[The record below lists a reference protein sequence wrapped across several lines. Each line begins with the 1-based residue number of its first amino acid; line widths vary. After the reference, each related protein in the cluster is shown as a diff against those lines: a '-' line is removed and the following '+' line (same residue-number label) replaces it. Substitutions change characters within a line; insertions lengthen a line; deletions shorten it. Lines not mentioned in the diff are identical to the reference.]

1 MQGSFYP
8 AAWMQASIA
17 LLSLLLVV
25 VTILWALAARKVR
38 AKRLAMQKSPAGQ
51 MTLDSEAKQVLF
63 ANPRFCELVQL
74 SNSGK
79 SWQFS
84 SHEHLNQLIAL
95 LEPYQK
101 QARVEGIHWKLEF
114 GEHARVLLIYANLE
128 VVRGRELWYVN
139 AYENAQGYSYLN
151 RIEQEQALFANVLNS
166 IPEFIYFKDAEER
179 LLGCNQA
186 WAGFHG
192 LKPNELTGK
201 RLSDFLTRRE
211 LSLSQAYDS
220 EVLAGKPC
228 QHTEWFSAPDSRQ
241 ILLQHNVYP
250 LKNQQDEVTG
260 VLNVSYDVTKW
271 HELNRQLEQENQNRL
286 SSEKELGRQNNLI
299 RTVFNSTPDPL
310 GFIDDKGNFVG
321 GNEPFAKMFG
331 YTSDALLGKHL
342 TEVLSAEQLEQH
354 QVQNS
359 QILETGKPLR
369 YEELVYLDDGHQIWY
384 EVIKGPYFDDVSG
397 ERGIIFITR
406 DVTERKATE
415 QQLADAIMQLQELSF
430 IDSLTQVANRRSF
443 DEKLQQLWLT
453 HRREGLE
460 LSLLLLDIDSFKQ
473 YNDNY
478 GHQQGDEALRQVA
491 KLTSRS
497 VKRGSDL
504 VARYGGEEFAILLP
518 NTSNEGAKLVAE
530 NVLKNMTEAQI
541 PHEYSEA
548 GEYISVSI
556 GVATVVPQQ
565 GVDYGELV
573 RIADLQLYR
582 AKHQGKARYC
592 CAGDS
597 ASA

>member
-1 MQGSFYP
+1 
-8 AAWMQASIA
+8 
-17 LLSLLLVV
+17 
-25 VTILWALAARKVR
+25 
-38 AKRLAMQKSPAGQ
+38 
-51 MTLDSEAKQVLF
+51 
-63 ANPRFCELVQL
+63 
-74 SNSGK
+74 
-79 SWQFS
+79 
-84 SHEHLNQLIAL
+84 
-95 LEPYQK
+95 
-101 QARVEGIHWKLEF
+101 
-114 GEHARVLLIYANLE
+114 
-128 VVRGRELWYVN
+128 
-139 AYENAQGYSYLN
+139 
-151 RIEQEQALFANVLNS
+151 
-166 IPEFIYFKDAEER
+166 
-179 LLGCNQA
+179 
-186 WAGFHG
+186 
-192 LKPNELTGK
+192 
-201 RLSDFLTRRE
+201 
-211 LSLSQAYDS
+211 
-220 EVLAGKPC
+220 
-228 QHTEWFSAPDSRQ
+228 
-241 ILLQHNVYP
+241 
-250 LKNQQDEVTG
+250 
-260 VLNVSYDVTKW
+260 
-271 HELNRQLEQENQNRL
+271 
-286 SSEKELGRQNNLI
+286 
-299 RTVFNSTPDPL
+299 L

-530 NVLKNMTEAQI
+530 NVLKNMMEAQI